1 MIIAH
6 KKRKENIAE
15 YVLYMFQVE
24 DMMRACNCDF
34 ETVKQRI
41 ISQYNQPPEV
51 MKDIEYWYDNIIAL
65 MKNEGV
71 EQKGHLRE
79 VLNIIDDMHDLHLR
93 LLRSPLHP
101 DYKAAYQDAAP
112 VIGQSIQKTQSN
124 GVSEIEVCVQMMYMI
139 LLLKLQHKEISG
151 DTMFGVQKISKML
164 AILSAKYKMWED
176 DKLEL

>member
-1 MIIAH
+1 MIIAR

-24 DMMRACNCDF
+24 DMMRACNLDF
-34 ETVKQRI
+34 NIVKQNI
-41 ISQYNQPPEV
+41 IAKYTQTESTI
-51 MKDIEYWYDNIIAL
+51 KDIEYWYENIIML
-65 MKNEGV
+65 MKNEGI
-71 EQKGHLRE
+71 EHKGHLRE

-112 VIGQSIQKTQSN
+112 VIGQSIQKTRSE
-124 GVSEIEVCVQMMYMI
+124 GVSEIEVCMQMMYMI
-139 LLLKLQHKEISG
+139 LLLKLQHKDISS
-151 DTMFGVQKISKML
+151 DTMFGIQKISKML
-164 AILSAKYKMWED
+164 AILSAKYVLWEN

>member
-1 MIIAH
+1 MIIAQK
-6 KKRKENIAE
+6 KKRENIAE

-24 DMMRACNCDF
+24 DMMRACHNDID
-34 ETVKQRI
+34 TVKQRI
-41 ISQYNQPPEV
+41 ISQYSQPPEV
-51 MKDIEYWYDNIIAL
+51 MKDIEYWYENILAL

-79 VLNIIDDMHDLHLR
+79 VLNIIDDMYDVHLR

-112 VIGQSIQKTQSN
+112 VIGQSIQKTHRE
-124 GVSEIEVCVQMMYMI
+124 GASEVEVCLEMLYMI
-139 LLLKLQHKEISG
+139 LLLKLQHKELSS
-151 DTMFGVQKISKML
+151 DTVFGVQKISRLL
-164 AILSAKYKMWED
+164 ALLSAKYKLNEE